1 MTDLPSRFWLISDMQ
16 LIQGRACHVLLQ
28 NFSAAL
34 TVMLY
39 MNIYSVI
46 LLAEQQV
53 CKYLTFLVYFLNADF
68 CIVWILMPGASL
80 HPKPLLSNFKG

>member
-46 LLAEQQV
+46 LLAE
-53 CKYLTFLVYFLNADF
+53 
-68 CIVWILMPGASL
+68 
-80 HPKPLLSNFKG
+80 